1 MTRKIV
7 FFIACVALAGLAQA
21 QPVEK
26 SAAQLFQRYVTLSRA
41 YDAKLVE
48 LFDDNATI
56 VNRRIS
62 PNGEVREMT
71 LPAARY
77 KALLRK
83 ALPLARER
91 GDRSTY
97 SNVRYAREGERVR
110 ISALRYS
117 ELKKYSSP
125 LVLVVGPGPGG
136 RWLIYEEHSES
147 RP

>member
-1 MTRKIV
+1 MLRQTIL
-7 FFIACVALAGLAQA
+7 ILCLALAAPAWA

-26 SAAQLFQRYVTLSRA
+26 AAAQLFQRYVALSRA
-41 YDAKLVE
+41 YDAGLAE
-48 LFDDNATI
+48 LFDDNAVI
-56 VNRRIS
+56 VNKRIS
-62 PNGEVREMT
+62 PSGDVREMT

-77 KALLRK
+77 KMLLRK

-110 ISALRYS
+110 ISASRYS
-117 ELKKYSSP
+117 ELKKYTSP
-125 LVLVVGPGPGG
+125 LVLVVGPAPGG

>member
-1 MTRKIV
+1 MRKTIL
-7 FFIACVALAGLAQA
+7 ILCLAATASAWA
-21 QPVEK
+21 QPTEK
-26 SAAQLFQRYVTLSRA
+26 SAAQLFQRYVALSRA
-41 YDAKLVE
+41 YDAQLAE
-48 LFDDNATI
+48 LFDDNALIT
-56 VNRRIS
+56 NKRIL
-62 PNGEVREMT
+62 PGGEVREMT

-77 KALLRK
+77 KNLLRK

-97 SNVRYAREGERVR
+97 SSVRYAREGERVR

-117 ELKKYSSP
+117 ELKRYTSP
-125 LVLVVGPGPGG
+125 LVLVVGPAPGG

>member
-1 MTRKIV
+1 MLRKTILAV
-7 FFIACVALAGLAQA
+7 CLALAAPAWA
-21 QPVEK
+21 QPSEK
-26 SAAQLFQRYVTLSRA
+26 AAAQLFQRYVALSRA
-41 YDAKLVE
+41 YDAQLAE
-48 LFDDNATI
+48 LFDDNALI
-56 VNRRIS
+56 VNKRIS

-77 KALLRK
+77 KVLLRK
-83 ALPLARER
+83 ALPLARQR

-125 LVLVVGPGPGG
+125 LVLVVGPAPAGG
-136 RWLIYEEHSES
+136 WLIYEEHSES

>member
-1 MTRKIV
+1 MTRQI
-7 FFIACVALAGLAQA
+7 ILMACLALAGLAQA

-26 SAAQLFQRYVTLSRA
+26 SATQLFQRYVALSRA
-41 YDAKLVE
+41 YDAGLIE
-48 LFDDNATI
+48 LFDDNAVIT
-56 VNRRIS
+56 NKRIY
-62 PNGEVREMT
+62 PNGEVREVT
-71 LPAARY
+71 LPAAQY
-77 KALLRK
+77 KRMLRK

-97 SNVRYAREGERVR
+97 SGVRYTREGERVR

-125 LVLVVGPGPGG
+125 LVLVVGPAPGG
-136 RWLIYEEHSES
+136 GWLIYEEHSES